1 MSMRNAILAA
11 LANGGQTRDEL
22 QSLTGESSTRVSGAL
37 KEARRDE
44 LVDMTKDDVTG
55 MPLYSLTQAGKDR
68 LKNVPEK
75 AAETD
80 ASGYVTTQTMP
91 AKVENAV
98 ATQKKA
104 AQRYRNIDFNG
115 GLVNDADFSDEDEAR
130 AAAGEYA
137 LRNQVGVDVCQVI
150 ATAQVE
156 MVPQLSWSSEA

>member
-75 AAETD
+75 AAETASSEPVD
-80 ASGYVTTQTMP
+80 APVKPTKATVTP
-91 AKVENAV
+91 
-98 ATQKKA
+98 KKA

-156 MVPQLSWSSEA
+156 LVPQLSWSSEA